1 MRAGNSAAG
10 LAGSTGQKVVLGIDT
25 VLRFIAAGGD
35 GKRNDGKQSEW
46 DFP

>member
-1 MRAGNSAAG
+1 MRAGNGAAG

-35 GKRNDGKQSEW
+35 GQGYDGKESER